1 MWEKCVGCGEGLFA
15 GDAFCGNCGRPV
27 KPAIPAAREPGGL
40 ESGPLTAPAADRA
53 QVRII
58 PARHGDPPGHAAAE
72 QLAAEQAA
80 AEQAAPDQWAREQTA
95 PGHTAPG
102 PAAAGQVTPGQLPP
116 AQDAAGQDAAGQDAA
131 GQLLY
136 GEAPAGLGRP
146 ARAHAARNDP
156 QAPGAAPP
164 GDAARTNGTTQQNG
178 ASWHDGTGRRVGGR
192 PGSTS
197 PRGGT
202 GRADAAIPGDDTAP
216 RDGAIPGR
224 DAGRPVRP
232 ATAGSRTP
240 GPAGRARPMP
250 ARLSGLANLD
260 PARNPRY
267 LMYVLRQ
274 AAVFT
279 GIYLLIE
286 TLLLLGLLLAAA
298 AGTRLGPA
306 LRLELDSLWLVA
318 LVLAIPFWLIPVPAL
333 LAEWSQVMEHSAG
346 ATQTAFES
354 INSAFQSHGTPVDS
368 LRVRAVSRHGE
379 GDREYLELRRGHFS
393 GYISCFA
400 HGRDLYVG
408 WTFWLHMSPLR
419 LLMMIIGRNVR
430 DMTSRGDGIRRS
442 LRFESIRA
450 LVAAMHGAS
459 LAGIDA
465 ASSEPGPACRHPS
478 RRPPSP

>member
-27 KPAIPAAREPGGL
+27 KPAVPAAREPGGL

-53 QVRII
+53 PGRVI
-58 PARHGDPPGHAAAE
+58 PAHRGDSPGHAAA
-72 QLAAEQAA
+72 
-80 AEQAAPDQWAREQTA
+80 
-95 PGHTAPG
+95 GH
-102 PAAAGQVTPGQLPP
+102 AAAGQFAADQVARAQNAPGQAAPGQIPPGQVAGGQAPPGTDRP
-116 AQDAAGQDAAGQDAA
+116 AQGNAA
-131 GQLLY
+131 
-136 GEAPAGLGRP
+136 APNSP
-146 ARAHAARNDP
+146 V
-156 QAPGAAPP
+156 QAPGEVPP
-164 GDAARTNGTTQQNG
+164 ADAARMSGATQQNG
-178 ASWHDGTGRRVGGR
+178 TRGHDGTGRHVAGWHGTG
-192 PGSTS
+192 PHDTGLHDTGLH
-197 PRGGT
+197 GGT
-202 GRADAAIPGDDTAP
+202 GRADSAIPRDPTVP

-224 DAGRPVRP
+224 DAGRPP
-232 ATAGSRTP
+232 GPGTTASAAP
-240 GPAGRARPMP
+240 GPAAPARPMP

-274 AAVFT
+274 AGVFT

-298 AGTRLGPA
+298 AGTKLGPA
-306 LRLELDSLWLVA
+306 LRVELDSLWLVA

-333 LAEWSQVMEHSAG
+333 LAEWSQVMEQSSE
-346 ATQTAFES
+346 ATQTAFEY

-368 LRVRAVSRHGE
+368 LRVRTVSRHGE

-419 LLMMIIGRNVR
+419 LLMMIIGRNIR

-442 LRFESIRA
+442 LGFESIRA

-465 ASSEPGPACRHPS
+465 ASSEPGPAGPLPVKETAIDMNVRMG
-478 RRPPSP
+478 